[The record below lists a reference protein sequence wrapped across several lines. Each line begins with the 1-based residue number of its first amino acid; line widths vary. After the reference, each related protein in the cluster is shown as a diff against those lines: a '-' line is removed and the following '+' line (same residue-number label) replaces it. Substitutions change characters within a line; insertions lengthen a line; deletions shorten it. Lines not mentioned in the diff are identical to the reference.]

1 MSAAATADP
10 ADPLG
15 MTAVPGGR
23 RAALDTRRPFT
34 RAQALAHGI
43 SDRELD
49 GPDYRSLFR
58 GVHVAAAVEVTPL
71 LVATR
76 ALSLFPAD
84 AHASHATAARIY
96 RLPIPPLPHE
106 HVTVSRADDRR
117 RRAGIACHVSAEA
130 QARLLDDIRVSTP
143 EQVFLDLAS
152 QLPLVDLVVVGDHLV
167 RRGMVSRE
175 RLTTFCAAASGKGAV
190 QARAAAG
197 FVRERVDSPM
207 ETRLR
212 MLIVLAGLPEPVVNR
227 TFGDEDGLEF
237 RRYDLCWPQAR
248 LIVEYDGRHHIERKS
263 QWESDLQRRERI
275 EDDRWR
281 IIVVT
286 SKGIYST
293 PGQTVAKIHRLLLE
307 RRMPGTPKTLSNGW
321 QQHFPG
327 HA

>member
-1 MSAAATADP
+1 
-10 ADPLG
+10 

-23 RAALDTRRPFT
+23 QAAFDTSRPFT

-49 GPDYRSLFR
+49 GPDYQGLFR
-58 GVHVAAAVEVTPL
+58 GVHVAADVEVTPL
-71 LVATR
+71 LVATG

-84 AHASHATAARIY
+84 AHASHATAARLY

-106 HVTVSRADDRR
+106 HVTVRRADDRR
-117 RRAGIACHVSAEA
+117 RRAGIACHVAARA
-130 QARLLDDIRVSTP
+130 QARLLAGIRVSTP

-167 RRGMVSRE
+167 RRGTVSRK
-175 RLTTFCAAASGKGAV
+175 RLTAFCAAASGTGAA
-190 QARAAAG
+190 QARAAAA

-212 MLIVLAGLPEPVVNR
+212 MLIVLAGLPEPVMNR

-248 LIVEYDGRHHIERKS
+248 LIVEYDGRHHIERES
-263 QWESDLQRRERI
+263 QWESDLERRERI

-286 SKGIYST
+286 SKGIYAI

-307 RRMPGTPKTLSNGW
+307 RRMPGTPKTPSRGW

-327 HA
+327 RA